1 MLLPRCKKGY
11 VKNIPLLYDMENMKE
26 VMIMLTALFILAFV
40 WFMWKIIAL
49 AIKMTW
55 GLLKVGIYVIFLP
68 IVIIGLFFGGLIYIA
83 LPLAIIGGI
92 IALAISK

>member
-1 MLLPRCKKGY
+1 
-11 VKNIPLLYDMENMKE
+11 
-26 VMIMLTALFILAFV
+26 MLTALFILAFV
-40 WFMWKIIAL
+40 WFMWKVIAL

-68 IVIIGLFFGGLIYIA
+68 IVIIGFFLGGLIYIA

>member
-1 MLLPRCKKGY
+1 
-11 VKNIPLLYDMENMKE
+11 MENMKE

-40 WFMWKIIAL
+40 WFMWKVIAL

-68 IVIIGLFFGGLIYIA
+68 IVMIGFFFGGLIYIA

-92 IALAISK
+92 IALAVSK

>member
-1 MLLPRCKKGY
+1 
-11 VKNIPLLYDMENMKE
+11 
-26 VMIMLTALFILAFV
+26 MLTALFIFAFV
-40 WFMWKIIAL
+40 WFMWKVIAL

-68 IVIIGLFFGGLIYIA
+68 IVIIGLFLGGLIYIA

>member
-1 MLLPRCKKGY
+1 
-11 VKNIPLLYDMENMKE
+11 MENMKE

-40 WFMWKIIAL
+40 WFMWKVIAL

-68 IVIIGLFFGGLIYIA
+68 IVMIGLFFGGLIYIA

-92 IALAISK
+92 IALAVSK

>member
-1 MLLPRCKKGY
+1 
-11 VKNIPLLYDMENMKE
+11 
-26 VMIMLTALFILAFV
+26 MLTALFILVFV
-40 WFMWKIIAL
+40 WFMWKVIAL

-55 GLLKVGIYVIFLP
+55 GLLKVGVYVIFLP
-68 IVIIGLFFGGLIYIA
+68 IVIIGFFLGGLIYIA

>member
-1 MLLPRCKKGY
+1 
-11 VKNIPLLYDMENMKE
+11 
-26 VMIMLTALFILAFV
+26 MLTALFILAFV
-40 WFMWKIIAL
+40 WFMWKVIAL

-55 GLLKVGIYVIFLP
+55 GLLNVGIYVIFLP
-68 IVIIGLFFGGLIYIA
+68 IVIIGLFLGGLIYIA

>member
-1 MLLPRCKKGY
+1 
-11 VKNIPLLYDMENMKE
+11 MENMKE

-40 WFMWKIIAL
+40 WFMWKVIAL

-55 GLLKVGIYVIFLP
+55 GLLKVGVYVIFLP
-68 IVIIGLFFGGLIYIA
+68 IVIIGFFLGGLIYIA

>member
-1 MLLPRCKKGY
+1 
-11 VKNIPLLYDMENMKE
+11 MENMKE

>member
-1 MLLPRCKKGY
+1 
-11 VKNIPLLYDMENMKE
+11 
-26 VMIMLTALFILAFV
+26 MLTALFILAFI
-40 WFMWKIIAL
+40 WFMWKVIAL

>member
-1 MLLPRCKKGY
+1 
-11 VKNIPLLYDMENMKE
+11 
-26 VMIMLTALFILAFV
+26 MLTALFILAFV
-40 WFMWKIIAL
+40 WFMWKVIAL

-68 IVIIGLFFGGLIYIA
+68 IVIIGLFLGGLIYIA

>member
-1 MLLPRCKKGY
+1 
-11 VKNIPLLYDMENMKE
+11 
-26 VMIMLTALFILAFV
+26 MLTALFILAFV

-55 GLLKVGIYVIFLP
+55 GLLKVGIYAIFLP

>member
-1 MLLPRCKKGY
+1 
-11 VKNIPLLYDMENMKE
+11 
-26 VMIMLTALFILAFV
+26 MLTALFILAFV

>member
-1 MLLPRCKKGY
+1 
-11 VKNIPLLYDMENMKE
+11 MENMKE
-26 VMIMLTALFILAFV
+26 VMIMLTALFILAFI
-40 WFMWKIIAL
+40 WFMWKVIAL

-55 GLLKVGIYVIFLP
+55 GLLKVGVYVIFLP
-68 IVIIGLFFGGLIYIA
+68 IVIIGLFLGGLIYIA

>member
-1 MLLPRCKKGY
+1 
-11 VKNIPLLYDMENMKE
+11 
-26 VMIMLTALFILAFV
+26 MLTALFVLAFV
-40 WFMWKIIAL
+40 WFMWKVIAL

>member
-1 MLLPRCKKGY
+1 
-11 VKNIPLLYDMENMKE
+11 
-26 VMIMLTALFILAFV
+26 MLTALFILAFV
-40 WFMWKIIAL
+40 WFMWKVIAL

>member
-1 MLLPRCKKGY
+1 
-11 VKNIPLLYDMENMKE
+11 
-26 VMIMLTALFILAFV
+26 MLTALFILAFV
-40 WFMWKIIAL
+40 WFMWMVIAL

>member
-1 MLLPRCKKGY
+1 
-11 VKNIPLLYDMENMKE
+11 MENMKE
-26 VMIMLTALFILAFV
+26 VMIMLTALFIFAFV
-40 WFMWKIIAL
+40 WFMWKVIAL

-68 IVIIGLFFGGLIYIA
+68 IVIIGLFLGGLIYIA

>member
-1 MLLPRCKKGY
+1 
-11 VKNIPLLYDMENMKE
+11 MENVKE

-40 WFMWKIIAL
+40 WFMWKVIAL

-68 IVIIGLFFGGLIYIA
+68 IVMIGLFFGGLIYIA

-92 IALAISK
+92 IALAVSK

>member
-1 MLLPRCKKGY
+1 
-11 VKNIPLLYDMENMKE
+11 
-26 VMIMLTALFILAFV
+26 MLTALFILACV
-40 WFMWKIIAL
+40 WFMWKVIAL

-68 IVIIGLFFGGLIYIA
+68 IVIIGFFLGGLIYIA

>member
-1 MLLPRCKKGY
+1 
-11 VKNIPLLYDMENMKE
+11 MENMKE

-40 WFMWKIIAL
+40 WFMWKVIAL

-68 IVIIGLFFGGLIYIA
+68 IVIIGLFLGGLIYIA

-92 IALAISK
+92 IALAISN

>member
-1 MLLPRCKKGY
+1 
-11 VKNIPLLYDMENMKE
+11 
-26 VMIMLTALFILAFV
+26 MLTALFILAFV
-40 WFMWKIIAL
+40 WFMWKVIAL

-68 IVIIGLFFGGLIYIA
+68 IVIIGFFLGGLIYIA

-92 IALAISK
+92 IALEISK

>member
-1 MLLPRCKKGY
+1 M
-11 VKNIPLLYDMENMKE
+11 LYDMENMKE

-40 WFMWKIIAL
+40 WFMWKVIAL

-68 IVIIGLFFGGLIYIA
+68 IVIIGLFLGGLIYIA

>member
-1 MLLPRCKKGY
+1 
-11 VKNIPLLYDMENMKE
+11 
-26 VMIMLTALFILAFV
+26 MLTALFILVFV
-40 WFMWKIIAL
+40 WFMWKVIAL

>member
-1 MLLPRCKKGY
+1 
-11 VKNIPLLYDMENMKE
+11 
-26 VMIMLTALFILAFV
+26 MLTALFILAFV
-40 WFMWKIIAL
+40 WFMWKVIAL

-68 IVIIGLFFGGLIYIA
+68 IVMIGLFFGGLIYIA

-92 IALAISK
+92 IALAVSK

>member
-1 MLLPRCKKGY
+1 
-11 VKNIPLLYDMENMKE
+11 
-26 VMIMLTALFILAFV
+26 
-40 WFMWKIIAL
+40 MWKVIAL

-68 IVIIGLFFGGLIYIA
+68 IVIIGFFLGGLIYIA

>member
-1 MLLPRCKKGY
+1 
-11 VKNIPLLYDMENMKE
+11 
-26 VMIMLTALFILAFV
+26 MLTALFILAFV
-40 WFMWKIIAL
+40 WFMWKVIAL

-68 IVIIGLFFGGLIYIA
+68 IVMIGLFFGGLIYIT

-92 IALAISK
+92 IALAVSK

>member
-1 MLLPRCKKGY
+1 
-11 VKNIPLLYDMENMKE
+11 MENMKE

-40 WFMWKIIAL
+40 WFMWKVISL

-68 IVIIGLFFGGLIYIA
+68 IVIIGLFLGGLIYIA

>member
-1 MLLPRCKKGY
+1 
-11 VKNIPLLYDMENMKE
+11 MENMKE

-40 WFMWKIIAL
+40 WFMWKVIAL

>member
-1 MLLPRCKKGY
+1 
-11 VKNIPLLYDMENMKE
+11 MENMKE

-40 WFMWKIIAL
+40 WFMWKVIAL

-55 GLLKVGIYVIFLP
+55 GLLKVGVYVIFLP
-68 IVIIGLFFGGLIYIA
+68 IVIIGLFLGGLIYIA

>member
-1 MLLPRCKKGY
+1 MF
-11 VKNIPLLYDMENMKE
+11 
-26 VMIMLTALFILAFV
+26 TALFILAFV
-40 WFMWKIIAL
+40 WFMWKVIAL

-68 IVIIGLFFGGLIYIA
+68 IVMIGLFFGGLIYIA

-92 IALAISK
+92 IALAVSK

>member
-1 MLLPRCKKGY
+1 
-11 VKNIPLLYDMENMKE
+11 MENMKE

-40 WFMWKIIAL
+40 WFMWKVIAL

-68 IVIIGLFFGGLIYIA
+68 IVIIGLFLGGLIYIA
-83 LPLAIIGGI
+83 LSLAIIGGI

>member
-1 MLLPRCKKGY
+1 
-11 VKNIPLLYDMENMKE
+11 
-26 VMIMLTALFILAFV
+26 MLTALFILAFI
-40 WFMWKIIAL
+40 WFMWKVIAL

-68 IVIIGLFFGGLIYIA
+68 IVIIGLFLGGLIYIA